1 VSEKRVATKKRE
13 TFETKVEV
21 TIDLD
26 GDGNANIDS
35 GIKFF
40 DHMLNQL
47 AKHSGFDLTIKAQG
61 DLEIDE
67 HHTVE
72 DIGITL
78 GDAFLS
84 ALGDKKG
91 IKRFANNL
99 APLDETLVRTALDIS
114 GRPYLF
120 TDLNLTR
127 EMVGDFP
134 SELTEE
140 FLKSFVNHA
149 KVTLHLDILRGENCH
164 HQIEAVFK
172 SLALALKESTEVV
185 SDKMPSTKGML

>member
-1 VSEKRVATKKRE
+1 VSEKRVASKKRE
-13 TFETKVEV
+13 TYETEVEV
-21 TIDLD
+21 TINLD
-26 GDGNANIDS
+26 GDGSGQIDS

-61 DLEIDE
+61 DLEIDQ

-114 GRPYLF
+114 GRPYLYI
-120 TDLNLTR
+120 DLKLTR
-127 EMVGDFP
+127 AMVGDFP
-134 SELTEE
+134 AELTEE

-149 KVTLHLDILRGENCH
+149 KITLHVDILRGDNCH

-172 SLALALKESTEVV
+172 SIGSGPDILYTLNI
-185 SDKMPSTKGML
+185 

>member
-1 VSEKRVATKKRE
+1 MSEKRVASKKRE
-13 TFETKVEV
+13 TYETEVEV
-21 TIDLD
+21 TINLD
-26 GDGNANIDS
+26 GDGSGQIDS

-114 GRPYLF
+114 GRPYLYS
-120 TDLNLTR
+120 DLNLTR
-127 EMVGDFP
+127 AMVGDFP
-134 SELTEE
+134 AELTEE
-140 FLKSFVNHA
+140 FLKSFTNHA
-149 KVTLHLDILRGENCH
+149 KITLHVDILRGNNCH

-172 SLALALKESTEVV
+172 SLALALKESTEIV